1 MNQIVPKTVNFKEL
15 VENSNTTLS
24 LTVQSKLVEHLN
36 REFTKEQQQWY
47 IANLYVYMHYHPT
60 NDYPINLE
68 NVYKMIGFANKGNA
82 MKTIKSNFIE
92 NEDYKTSLL
101 PKEKSSWG
109 GSGKDE
115 IMLNVDTFKN
125 LCMMA
130 KTDKGKQIRKYYVK
144 LENIYNQLIKEE
156 IKTLDTTTK
165 LLKQTQQQLKKEQ
178 SHKNQIL
185 RRKYYDMKPGD
196 VIYLYQDNEES
207 NDSLLKIGKSKNIS
221 EREKTYSNM
230 SKNGTMVYVKRCLN
244 CDLTESLLHHLLD
257 KYRVNSKQEWFKLPS
272 IEFGKQIISAVID
285 LIDSQLASIE
295 VFIPKLHDFMNIFEV
310 QVTETLPQENND
322 TNNNTESVKVNPKD
336 FDKFIE
342 DCCDVS
348 PDYKQPKGD
357 LKQAHRVW
365 SQCCTKD
372 VIQELEKYLKDKF
385 SGGIIIENDIKR
397 NVYKGVK
404 LKQLNFTPENLSD
417 NDFEQFIL
425 EKCNVNWAYRISY
438 TDFFRHFVEW
448 KKEINAEYSLTY
460 KRKQEIQKY
469 LERVFVGGRVYLSDS
484 KSKTHLFGVWGL
496 GMSFNNFGLKIPQ
509 RTNKQVCQFDANTNE
524 LINTWDSLSVASREL
539 GVPLSSM
546 SNYCRFNNVVSGFI
560 YKYNTLE

>member
-36 REFTKEQQQWY
+36 REFTEEQQQWY

-68 NVYKMIGFANKGNA
+68 HVYKLIGFANKGNA

-125 LCMMA
+125 LCMLA
-130 KTDKGKQIRKYYVK
+130 KTDKGKEIRKYYVK

-156 IKTLDTTTK
+156 IEQQSNELTQTSR
-165 LLKQTQQQLKKEQ
+165 LLEQTQQQLKKEQ

-230 SKNGTMVYVKRCLN
+230 SKKGTMVYVKRCLN

-257 KYRVNSKQEWFKLPS
+257 KYRVNSMQEWFKLPS

-295 VFIPKLHDFMNIFEV
+295 VFIPKLHDFMNIFD
-310 QVTETLPQENND
+310 TTITDTPQQDNND
-322 TNNNTESVKVNPKD
+322 TTESVKVNPKD

-372 VIQELEKYLKDKF
+372 VIQALDKYLKDKF

-438 TDFFRHFVEW
+438 TDFFSHFVEW
-448 KKEINAEYSLTY
+448 KKNIDTDFTLTY

-524 LINTWDSLSVASREL
+524 VVNTWESLSVASRAL
-539 GVPLSSM
+539 NVPVSTM
-546 SNYCRFNNVVSGFI
+546 SNYCRFSNVVSGFY
-560 YKYNTLE
+560 YKYI

>member
-36 REFTKEQQQWY
+36 REFTEEQQQWY

-68 NVYKMIGFANKGNA
+68 HVYKLIGFANKGNA

-125 LCMMA
+125 LCMIA
-130 KTDKGKQIRKYYVK
+130 KTDKGKEIRKYYVK

-156 IKTLDTTTK
+156 IEQQSK
-165 LLKQTQQQLKKEQ
+165 LLEQTQQQLKKEQ

-230 SKNGTMVYVKRCLN
+230 SKKGTMVYVKRCLN

-257 KYRVNSKQEWFKLPS
+257 KYRVNSMQEWFKLPS

-285 LIDSQLASIE
+285 LIDSQLESIE
-295 VFIPKLHDFMNIFEV
+295 VFIPKLENFMNNFDTTI
-310 QVTETLPQENND
+310 TDTPPQDNND
-322 TNNNTESVKVNPKD
+322 TTESVKVNPKD

-372 VIQELEKYLKDKF
+372 VIQALDKYLKDKF

-438 TDFFRHFVEW
+438 TDFFSHFVEW
-448 KKEINAEYSLTY
+448 KKNIDTDFTLTY

-469 LERVFVGGRVYLSDS
+469 LERIFVGGRVYLSDS

-524 LINTWDSLSVASREL
+524 VVNTWDSLSVASRAL
-539 GVPLSSM
+539 NVPVSTM
-546 SNYCRFNNVVSGFI
+546 SNYCRFSNVVSGFY
-560 YKYNTLE
+560 YKYI